1 MFHYLVAVR
10 EYSSDFSVLSSLTL
24 TFSGPGS
31 PNQSCPRPRL
41 PPAVG
46 GRHLGRE
53 TYRSTTAQRADMQPK
68 LQQTPLTR
76 TTHLAGADSPKT
88 QTTSPLA
95 ARCQC
100 FSPRW
105 SAVWAPHHRKP
116 RARRH
121 QSGGIALHGGPT
133 RRRHA
138 VRGLLVVQNPHRSR
152 LKCAA
157 SPTSPGRSTGWR
169 EKVRPARPLRRL
181 FREKVRPARVKT
193 PNLGQFERTGRTFSR
208 FHDLTATQGELFRA
222 RRRRPSRALPISD
235 PTQLVWRAP
244 EDPESPAAVPMS
256 SARALP

>member
-41 PPAVG
+41 PHTVG

-68 LQQTPLTR
+68 LHQTPLMR

-95 ARCQC
+95 ARCQR

-105 SAVWAPHHRKP
+105 SAMWAPHHRKL
-116 RARRH
+116 RAHRH
-121 QSGGIALHGGPT
+121 QSGGIALHGGST

-138 VRGLLVVQNPHRSR
+138 ARRLRVVQNPHHSR

-157 SPTSPGRSTGWR
+157 SPT
-169 EKVRPARPLRRL
+169 RPAQDRL
-181 FREKVRPARVKT
+181 ARKT
-193 PNLGQFERTGRTFSR
+193 SPN
-208 FHDLTATQGELFRA
+208 TA
-222 RRRRPSRALPISD
+222 PPVALPRKS
-235 PTQLVWRAP
+235 
-244 EDPESPAAVPMS
+244 SPSTRKNAEFGPI
-256 SARALP
+256 

>member
-1 MFHYLVAVR
+1 M
-10 EYSSDFSVLSSLTL
+10 
-24 TFSGPGS
+24 
-31 PNQSCPRPRL
+31 

-68 LQQTPLTR
+68 LHQTPLTR

-95 ARCQC
+95 ARCQR

-105 SAVWAPHHRKP
+105 SAMWAPQHCKP
-116 RARRH
+116 RPRRH

-133 RRRHA
+133 RWRHA
-138 VRGLLVVQNPHRSR
+138 ARRLRVVQNPHRSR

-157 SPTSPGRSTGWR
+157 STTSPGHSTGRREKVRPTPPLQWHFR

-181 FREKVRPARVKT
+181 FREKVRPASIKT
-193 PNLGQFERTGRTFSR
+193 PNLGHFERAGRTFSR

-222 RRRRPSRALPISD
+222 CRRRPSSALPISD
-235 PTQLVWRAP
+235 RAPQVWRAP
-244 EDPESPAAVPMS
+244 EGPKCLAAVPVGDV
-256 SARALP
+256 RALP

>member
-1 MFHYLVAVR
+1 M
-10 EYSSDFSVLSSLTL
+10 
-24 TFSGPGS
+24 
-31 PNQSCPRPRL
+31 

-68 LQQTPLTR
+68 LHQTPLMR

-95 ARCQC
+95 ARCQR

-105 SAVWAPHHRKP
+105 SAMWAPHHRKL
-116 RARRH
+116 RAHRH
-121 QSGGIALHGGPT
+121 QSGGIALHGGST

-138 VRGLLVVQNPHRSR
+138 ARRLRVVQNPHHSR
-152 LKCAA
+152 LKCASSA
-157 SPTSPGRSTGWR
+157 PRHLQDRRRAGWR
-169 EKVRPARPLRRL
+169 EKVRQARPLPRL
-181 FREKVRPARVKT
+181 FREKTRPTPPLHRLFRDKTRPASAKT

-222 RRRRPSRALPISD
+222 CRRRPSSALPSATR
-235 PTQLVWRAP
+235 PNWYGGHRRTRRAQP
-244 EDPESPAAVPMS
+244 QCP
-256 SARALP
+256 

>member
-68 LQQTPLTR
+68 LHQTPLTR

-95 ARCQC
+95 ARCQR

-105 SAVWAPHHRKP
+105 SAMWAPQHCKP
-116 RARRH
+116 RPRRH
-121 QSGGIALHGGPT
+121 QSGGIARHGGPT
-133 RRRHA
+133 RWRHA
-138 VRGLLVVQNPHRSR
+138 ARRLRVVQNPHRSQPEVRRVAYKYWAQGR
-152 LKCAA
+152 LARKN
-157 SPTSPGRSTGWR
+157 SPNTAPPVAFPRKNSPSMHKNAEFG
-169 EKVRPARPLRRL
+169 P
-181 FREKVRPARVKT
+181 F
-193 PNLGQFERTGRTFSR
+193 
-208 FHDLTATQGELFRA
+208 
-222 RRRRPSRALPISD
+222 
-235 PTQLVWRAP
+235 
-244 EDPESPAAVPMS
+244 
-256 SARALP
+256 

>member
-41 PPAVG
+41 PHTVG

-68 LQQTPLTR
+68 LHQTPLMR

-95 ARCQC
+95 ARCQR

-105 SAVWAPHHRKP
+105 SAMWAPHHRKL
-116 RARRH
+116 RAHRH
-121 QSGGIALHGGPT
+121 QSGGIALHGGST

-138 VRGLLVVQNPHRSR
+138 ARRLRVVQNPHHSR

-157 SPTSPGRSTGWR
+157 SPTRPGTAPVGAKNFAQHQPSSDISAKNFAQQAQKHQIW
-169 EKVRPARPLRRL
+169 A
-181 FREKVRPARVKT
+181 
-193 PNLGQFERTGRTFSR
+193 NLS
-208 FHDLTATQGELFRA
+208 AQGELFRA
-222 RRRRPSRALPISD
+222 FTIYQRRR
-235 PTQLVWRAP
+235 
-244 EDPESPAAVPMS
+244 ENFF
-256 SARALP
+256 ARADVGPPVHYPSATQPPRHGGHRRTRRARPQCA

>member
-95 ARCQC
+95 ARCQR

-105 SAVWAPHHRKP
+105 SAVRAPHHRKP
-116 RARRH
+116 RPRRR
-121 QSGGIALHGGPT
+121 QSGGIALHGGST

-138 VRGLLVVQNPHRSR
+138 ARRLRVVQNPHRHQPEVRRIDYKSWAQHR
-152 LKCAA
+152 SARKS
-157 SPTSPGRSTGWR
+157 SPNTAPPVAFPRKSSPGTAP
-169 EKVRPARPLRRL
+169 PA
-181 FREKVRPARVKT
+181 
-193 PNLGQFERTGRTFSR
+193 
-208 FHDLTATQGELFRA
+208 
-222 RRRRPSRALPISD
+222 ALPRKS
-235 PTQLVWRAP
+235 
-244 EDPESPAAVPMS
+244 SPSMHKNAEFGPF
-256 SARALP
+256 